1 MIQEGVRLMV
11 VGMFTVFAFLTLLVG
26 MMKLS
31 AAFFEANAHRFPE
44 AEPAGTRPKR
54 TNNTQ
59 SDDEIAVAIALAS
72 ATRRGQRD

>member
-31 AAFFEANAHRFPE
+31 AAFFEANAHLFPE
-44 AEPAGTRPKR
+44 ADA
-54 TNNTQ
+54 
-59 SDDEIAVAIALAS
+59 DDSASGNSRIDEEVAIAIAVAEAS
-72 ATRRGQRD
+72 RRGQEI